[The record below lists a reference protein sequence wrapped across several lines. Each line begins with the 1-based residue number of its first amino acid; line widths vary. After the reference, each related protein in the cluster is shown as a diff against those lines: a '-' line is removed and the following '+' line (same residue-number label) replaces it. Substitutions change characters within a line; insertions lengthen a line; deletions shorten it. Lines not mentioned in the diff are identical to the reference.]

1 MKTIFV
7 NDIKIN
13 FKKFNILKIR
23 NEDFDTL
30 VDGSSGIVTKKL
42 FSRVLIYDATIATV
56 VDLLKKMT
64 DKKFK
69 KIYSITITLKRF
81 KYVLKHVKKMF
92 KQLQNSRKNIRTL
105 KQL

>member
-13 FKKFNILKIR
+13 FKKFNNLKIR

-42 FSRVLIYDATIATV
+42 FSRVSCEI
-56 VDLLKKMT
+56 
-64 DKKFK
+64 
-69 KIYSITITLKRF
+69 
-81 KYVLKHVKKMF
+81 
-92 KQLQNSRKNIRTL
+92 
-105 KQL
+105 